1 MIRFVLLIILIIAA
15 IAGIILWKR
24 YSPSKEQYDMK
35 KYYGIEKDGQV
46 GITVDNKVVEAEGKL
61 AGGKVYVAYNIVRD
75 YINSRFYWDPNEN
88 VLLYMLPEDM
98 ISVDVGSKDY
108 SISKKKKNAGEW
120 SVPLCDL
127 LRFQL
132 RHISVSTMK
141 FQNLLGMAL
150 HRFLGPCLFLF
161 HREDRTST

>member
-75 YINSRFYWDPNEN
+75 YINSRFYWDPNER
-88 VLLYMLPEDM
+88 
-98 ISVDVGSKDY
+98 
-108 SISKKKKNAGEW
+108 
-120 SVPLCDL
+120 C
-127 LRFQL
+127 RQ
-132 RHISVSTMK
+132 
-141 FQNLLGMAL
+141 
-150 HRFLGPCLFLF
+150 
-161 HREDRTST
+161 

>member
-1 MIRFVLLIILIIAA
+1 MKTEEHMENHREEDRQIIIRQEDRELRRSVRVCGGEEKRQRMIRFVLLIILIIAA

-108 SISKKKKNAGEW
+108 SISKKKKKAK
-120 SVPLCDL
+120 
-127 LRFQL
+127 
-132 RHISVSTMK
+132 IT
-141 FQNLLGMAL
+141 
-150 HRFLGPCLFLF
+150 LF
-161 HREDRTST
+161 

>member
-61 AGGKVYVAYNIVRD
+61 DQLGSERKCSVVYAPGRYDIGRC
-75 YINSRFYWDPNEN
+75 R
-88 VLLYMLPEDM
+88 
-98 ISVDVGSKDY
+98 
-108 SISKKKKNAGEW
+108 
-120 SVPLCDL
+120 
-127 LRFQL
+127 Q
-132 RHISVSTMK
+132 
-141 FQNLLGMAL
+141 
-150 HRFLGPCLFLF
+150 
-161 HREDRTST
+161 

>member
-61 AGGKVYVAYNIVRD
+61 AGADRFDNSALAY
-75 YINSRFYWDPNEN
+75 
-88 VLLYMLPEDM
+88 
-98 ISVDVGSKDY
+98 
-108 SISKKKKNAGEW
+108 GE
-120 SVPLCDL
+120 
-127 LRFQL
+127 FA
-132 RHISVSTMK
+132 K
-141 FQNLLGMAL
+141 
-150 HRFLGPCLFLF
+150 FLF
-161 HREDRTST
+161 H